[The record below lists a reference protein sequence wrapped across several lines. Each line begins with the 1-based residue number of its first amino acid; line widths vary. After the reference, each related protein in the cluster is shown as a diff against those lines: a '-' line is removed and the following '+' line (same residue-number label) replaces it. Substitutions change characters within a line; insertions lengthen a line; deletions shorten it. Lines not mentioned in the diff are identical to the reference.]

1 MFNTVE
7 SSDEEFEWG
16 KLEGVSG
23 GGDGDSK
30 KSDFKFLNGQ
40 TESEVQGTLQ
50 SQSEKKSF
58 SIYLE
63 HTTYNV
69 DQEISAGDRGDDG
82 KPVTQEEYYNRH
94 FIFDNVISFGIS
106 GLKWNVPICD
116 YFDIL
121 IPSLPDEAFAK
132 NMFNEPIITRQTGGS
147 YYQDSALNPSIPS
160 TFKGRGIYQDYYS
173 LITLDHNYKLE
184 FKLQTSY
191 STSNEGDNDI
201 TVTYDLSTISEN
213 TKTLN
218 DFINSLKGSHSKDL
232 SISPSNKTPP
242 TIKFAVDGPSGSTR
256 RDVGQDQYLI
266 KLSAPPTENN
276 GTIIINQLN
285 ILKKIFGYSDES
297 DVTIE
302 KMNQELFTPGADGQ
316 SQINFQ
322 EGFSSVSA
330 QFSSPISL
338 DFNSIKIY
346 VKFYGIPVN
355 VTSHPALVD
364 LSSINRK
371 LIEVYPTN
379 ELTINN
385 LSKKFNIDTS
395 NIHDDYYIPHHIFFT
410 VTVNTK

>member
-16 KLEGVSG
+16 KLEGVSGAG

-50 SQSEKKSF
+50 SQSEQKSF
-58 SIYLE
+58 NIYLE
-63 HTTYNV
+63 HTDYNV
-69 DQEISAGDRGDDG
+69 NQEISAGDRDDDG

-94 FIFDNVISFGIS
+94 FIFDNVISFAIR

-121 IPSLPDEAFAK
+121 IPSLPDGAFVK
-132 NMFNEPIITRQTGGS
+132 NMFNEPIISRQTGGS

-160 TFKGRGIYQDYYS
+160 TFIGKNMYQDYSS
-173 LITLDHNYKLE
+173 LIKSYNTYKLE
-184 FKLQTSY
+184 FTLYTS
-191 STSNEGDNDI
+191 SAFNQADNGI
-201 TVTYDLSTISEN
+201 TVTYDLSTVSEN
-213 TKTLN
+213 TKTLKN
-218 DFINSLKGSHSKDL
+218 FINSLKESHSTDI
-232 SISPSNKTPP
+232 SVSPSNKTPQ
-242 TIKFAVDGPSGSTR
+242 TIKFAADGPAGSTR
-256 RDVGQDQYLI
+256 RDVGQDEYLI
-266 KLSAPPTENN
+266 KLSDPPPENN
-276 GTIIINQLN
+276 GPIIINQLN
-285 ILKKIFGYSDES
+285 ILKKIFGYDDS

-316 SQINFQ
+316 SQISFQ

-395 NIHDDYYIPHHIFFT
+395 KIHDNYHIPHHIFFNVS
-410 VTVNTK
+410 VTTK